1 MSAAFI
7 AGFCVAKNSKY
18 YNSNKKYYDFFLNL
32 HKIFYD
38 IFVIMMKNTT
48 FTALSNLGKEENIDK
63 LYVANLSLNCEYKGI
78 NFVPCIVADR
88 IL

>member
-1 MSAAFI
+1 M
-7 AGFCVAKNSKY
+7 
-18 YNSNKKYYDFFLNL
+18 
-32 HKIFYD
+32 FYD